1 MVDPLFRY
9 GTWPLRRVI
18 LVAVLVPAIGAA
30 AMARRLVD
38 AQSPEQLIG
47 LWRGTSTCTD
57 RVAAPACQ
65 DERVVYEF
73 TAGDQP
79 GMVRWAAD
87 KIVNGRRER
96 MGELD
101 LTYDKTE
108 ACWKAEF
115 SSTRMKS
122 VWRIAVDHDHLTGTC
137 APAPRQPDRSQSRPA
152 QGPAPQVSRQASSV
166 LLIGHRG
173 LARTD

>member
-1 MVDPLFRY
+1 MAGHAGDVLVPLYEAEGPLDPIEVEITDTR
-9 GTWPLRRVI
+9 PLRRVI

-79 GMVRWAAD
+79 GMVCWAAD

-122 VWRIAVDHDHLTGTC
+122 VWRIAVDHDHLTGT
-137 APAPRQPDRSQSRPA
+137 ARLLPGNQTVRKVDLRRDRPRK
-152 QGPAPQVSRQASSV
+152 
-166 LLIGHRG
+166 
-173 LARTD
+173 